1 MSQTSH
7 VGAIISTGTAYKAA
21 VGETVA
27 RRERKV
33 VEWNRGA
40 DSGKR
45 IVIQRRTEALARGPA
60 PRFECKAGPNGRR
73 SSRLRIN
80 FVSPNPETL

>member
-27 RRERKV
+27 RGERTMARRDAAEGRRE
-33 VEWNRGA
+33 
-40 DSGKR
+40 SGKR
-45 IVIQRRTEALARGPA
+45 IVIQRRAEAF
-60 PRFECKAGPNGRR
+60 PRAVQPPRPRDLNVKRA
-73 SSRLRIN
+73 
-80 FVSPNPETL
+80 